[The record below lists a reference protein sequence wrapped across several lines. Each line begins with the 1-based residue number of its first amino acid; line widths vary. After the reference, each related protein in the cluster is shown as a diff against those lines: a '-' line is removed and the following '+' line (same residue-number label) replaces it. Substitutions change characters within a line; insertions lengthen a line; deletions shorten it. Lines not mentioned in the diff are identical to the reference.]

1 MTLSFC
7 NLTLMTFGIILY
19 YRRGSNLIIIY
30 ILLKIYLILLRFFHV
45 VTPCSAI
52 DEETEKMKLIL
63 SDIKNMRK
71 NLLLKEEIDNFY
83 NQILLLPLKFTTL
96 RINTLGKKFI
106 LQFLGGVVTYVVILE
121 QFNVE

>member
-1 MTLSFC
+1 MTRLRITGSC
-7 NLTLMTFGIILY
+7 CKEVTFSG
-19 YRRGSNLIIIY
+19 
-30 ILLKIYLILLRFFHV
+30 LK
-45 VTPCSAI
+45 S
-52 DEETEKMKLIL
+52 TEKMKLIL